1 MDAVG
6 RPLAVV
12 TAELVDRQIPFV
24 VRLTCPDRRS
34 FPLLDDCLYVVR
46 QTQDE
51 AGGVILLAAAKVGRQ
66 A

>member
-12 TAELVDRQIPFV
+12 TAELAAREIPFTV
-24 VRLTCPDRRS
+24 AVTRPDRLN
-34 FPLLDDCLYVVR
+34 FPLLDECLYVVR
-46 QTQDE
+46 QTADE
-51 AGGVILLAAAKVGRQ
+51 AGVIQLTAAAKMGRQ